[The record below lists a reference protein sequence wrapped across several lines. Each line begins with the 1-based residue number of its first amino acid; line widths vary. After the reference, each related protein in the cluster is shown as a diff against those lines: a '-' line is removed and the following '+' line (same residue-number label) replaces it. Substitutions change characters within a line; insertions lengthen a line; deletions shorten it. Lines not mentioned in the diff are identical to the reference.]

1 MVEQWLSKGLAV
13 LVSTALLVGPLFGSN
28 GPGPVTAPALPAQ
41 RAAQDS
47 RNVAQNPTTVNQGVS
62 YTLDNFDDPNAPN
75 DILNNFIG
83 VRGVWCEIDD
93 VSGAEICNSYNLLQA
108 RFVAEPRR
116 GDSGYALK
124 LTYDVR
130 QPNSLASYYEHLH
143 NGDTYYDLSFLDRF
157 HFWVKGEGNTVGSG
171 TRFWVR
177 FADKEWH
184 FAYKEVTGVGSDWTE
199 KAVDLVQLRSEYPN
213 LDWTHM
219 GELTI
224 IFENNRGGSSRV
236 SSPLA
241 GTLYFDDLV
250 YWDIDDQD
258 VTYEKFLDLLE
269 RRAFRYFW
277 EYADADT
284 GLILERASTRDV
296 GSIASVGFGLTA
308 LCAAKQRGW
317 VTEQAATDRVRKT
330 LNSFYDD
337 PSDPNDL
344 VVPSEHGVFYHF
356 VNIHTGQPTWLDSDA
371 VSTIDTALL
380 MAGVLTVRECFSD
393 PQIRTLATL
402 IYEAADWHW
411 FLNAQ
416 GLLYMCWN
424 PPRGYECPHQAPGT
438 EPWVWSGYNE
448 AMVLYLLALGSR
460 THPIPASSWD
470 AWAATYQWGIYYGY
484 PVLIHPPGPLFAHQY
499 PQAWFD
505 LRNKRDAYV
514 SYFCNSRNATRAN
527 RAYSRDK
534 WYPTD
539 DLWGFT
545 ASDGP
550 ASGTCQGKGYAAYGY
565 PPAPE
570 INDGTV
576 APTAVGGS
584 IVFTPIESMTTLR
597 TMYVSYHDRLW
608 GLFGLKDSLN
618 ARCNP
623 VWIDN
628 DYIGIDV
635 GIMVAMIENYRSK
648 LIWNTFMR
656 NPEVPRAMNK
666 AGLGPD
672 LVFLPFIR

>member
-1 MVEQWLSKGLAV
+1 MAHCSGQTDRARSPRLHCPHSGPRRDSK
-13 LVSTALLVGPLFGSN
+13 
-28 GPGPVTAPALPAQ
+28 
-41 RAAQDS
+41 D
-47 RNVAQNPTTVNQGVS
+47 VAQNPTTVGQGVS
-62 YTLDNFDDPNAPN
+62 YTLDSFNDPNDN
-75 DILNNFIG
+75 LNNFIG
-83 VRGVWCEIDD
+83 VRGVWCEING
-93 VSGAEICNSYNLLQA
+93 VSGAEVCTSYSLLQA
-108 RFVAEPRR
+108 HFVAEPRH
-116 GDSGYALK
+116 GDSGFALK

-130 QPNSLASYYEHLH
+130 QPHSLASYYEHLH
-143 NGDTYYDLSFLDRF
+143 NGDTYYDLSFLDRL
-157 HFWVKGEGNTVGSG
+157 HFWVKGEGNTVGTS
-171 TRFWVR
+171 TSFRVR
-177 FADKEWH
+177 FSDRNWQVANV
-184 FAYKEVTGVGSDWTE
+184 EVTGVGSDWTE
-199 KAVDLVQLRSEYPN
+199 KVVDLVQLRSVYPN

-224 IFENNRGGSSRV
+224 IFENTTGGSSRD
-236 SSPLA
+236 SSPLS

-258 VTYEKFLDLLE
+258 VTDEQFLDLLE
-269 RRAFRYFW
+269 RRAFHYFW
-277 EYADADT
+277 EYADVDT
-284 GLILERASTRDV
+284 GLILERASTPGV
-296 GSIASVGFGLTA
+296 ASIASVGFGLTA
-308 LCAAKQRGW
+308 LCTAKQRGW
-317 VTEQAATDRVRKT
+317 VSEQAAIDRVRKT

-337 PSDPNDL
+337 PADPNDL

-356 VNIHTGQPTWLDSDA
+356 VNIHTGQPMWLDADA

-393 PQIRTLATL
+393 PQIRNLSTL
-402 IYEAADWHW
+402 IYDAVDWTW
-411 FLNAQ
+411 FLNPQGTNQ

-448 AMVLYLLALGSR
+448 AMLLYLLALGSQ

-470 AWAATYQWGIYYGY
+470 RWAATYQWGIYYGY
-484 PVLIHPPGPLFAHQY
+484 LVLVHPPGPLFAHQY

-505 LRNKRDAYV
+505 LRNKRDAYAH
-514 SYFCNSRNATRAN
+514 YFRNSRYATLAN
-527 RAYSRDK
+527 RAYSQDV
-534 WYPTD
+534 WYTAD
-539 DLWGFT
+539 DLWGLT
-545 ASDGP
+545 SSDGP
-550 ASGTCQGKGYAAYGY
+550 VRGTCQGKGYASYGY
-565 PPAPE
+565 PPDPG

-584 IVFTPIESMTTLR
+584 IVFTPTESIATFR
-597 TMYVSYHDRLW
+597 AMYVRYHDRLW
-608 GLFGLKDSLN
+608 GLFGLKNSLN

-635 GIMVAMIENYRSK
+635 GIMMAMIENYRSK

-656 NPEVPRAMNK
+656 NPEVPRAMNG
-666 AGLGPD
+666 AGFGPD